1 MRRSRRHKHL
11 APDAPASRV
20 RPEADTSSAEA
31 AGAPAD
37 APHDGDRNQGG
48 TRAEGLDYQRD
59 LGVEQD
65 A

>member
-1 MRRSRRHKHL
+1 MRRSRRHKHP
-11 APDAPASRV
+11 ASDAPASRV
-20 RPEADTSSAEA
+20 RPPADVSSAEP
-31 AGAPAD
+31 AGTPAD

-59 LGVEQD
+59 LGAEQD